1 MNITVIDNIK
11 KQYIEALSKD
21 SKYNEVLKSLLSR
34 KENEPISH
42 FSSLN
47 SEELPDKDKEER
59 ELQELLLDL
68 TALNSGIVEVAA
80 RVDDVIESAVKPVGI

>member
-21 SKYNEVLKSLLSR
+21 LKYNEVLKSVLSR

-47 SEELPDKDKEER
+47 PDISKYIHLYGHFQKIYR
-59 ELQELLLDL
+59 
-68 TALNSGIVEVAA
+68 
-80 RVDDVIESAVKPVGI
+80 KP